1 MKLIIPIP
9 LIENTENFKGRMTM
23 LDILPWSFDH
33 RTTSSYQEFSSAS
46 EKSPICLE
54 VRGWQIAPFICHMR
68 ITQTW
73 HSLTN
78 PRYVM
83 ITSKPAKAS
92 VEKYKFALVADNFLW
107 HYHSVLSHQEKVRYV
122 QLVQYVSWRMASADK
137 PERFNSPTEGS
148 LAGLPVGITYDC
160 AFIHVLFW
168 PDSQNKAWPNKNNQP
183 LNYRFLTMPKTKLQ
197 VWSNVPSLKC
207 FMVNETIVIF

>member
-1 MKLIIPIP
+1 
-9 LIENTENFKGRMTM
+9 MTM

-122 QLVQYVSWRMASADK
+122 QLVQYVSWRMASADNTWK
-137 PERFNSPTEGS
+137 IQLTNQRFIGRAASWYYVWLCVHSCFVLTRFPKQGLTKQKQPTIE
-148 LAGLPVGITYDC
+148 
-160 AFIHVLFW
+160 
-168 PDSQNKAWPNKNNQP
+168 
-183 LNYRFLTMPKTKLQ
+183 LQ
-197 VWSNVPSLKC
+197 VSYYAKNKTPGVK
-207 FMVNETIVIF
+207 